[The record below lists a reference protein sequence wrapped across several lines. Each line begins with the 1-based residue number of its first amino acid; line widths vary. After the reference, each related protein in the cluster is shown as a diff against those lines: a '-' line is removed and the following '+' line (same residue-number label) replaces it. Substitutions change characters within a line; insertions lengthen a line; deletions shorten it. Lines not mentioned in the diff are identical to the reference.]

1 MGERAML
8 PHDRGHLLWTS
19 EDGASRMLTSSMDR
33 WTTAIVGD
41 DGIDGPVMGFGEKV
55 TAHVTSRADGTIA
68 GAAAVDYMLQI
79 WAPSLSTSW
88 KAGDGRRVSEGDVI
102 VEISGDS
109 ESILRMERSILNLLG
124 QLSGIATNAAHWATI
139 APRQVAATRKT
150 VWGMLDKWAV
160 HLGGGLTHRLNKDDA
175 TMIKENDLA
184 VSGDRWHASH
194 RSTSINDGCRQLWS
208 LP

>member
-68 GAAAVDYMLQI
+68 GAAAVDDMNAELRAAAGTSVL
-79 WAPSLSTSW
+79 WCSTPVT
-88 KAGDGRRVSEGDVI
+88 D
-102 VEISGDS
+102 
-109 ESILRMERSILNLLG
+109 
-124 QLSGIATNAAHWATI
+124 
-139 APRQVAATRKT
+139 
-150 VWGMLDKWAV
+150 
-160 HLGGGLTHRLNKDDA
+160 
-175 TMIKENDLA
+175 A
-184 VSGDRWHASH
+184 VSMFG
-194 RSTSINDGCRQLWS
+194 RSSGFGSGCSSNGGRI
-208 LP
+208 